1 MRLKMNLF
9 DEQAEKK
16 RRTTNAIAALFLLL
30 WAVVIFGNLFV
41 CADKTAEIQ
50 KELVCRTR

>member
-1 MRLKMNLF
+1 MNLF